1 LTNLSIGWEGPLV
14 FLLKVLSRLLGVGSF
29 TIGFPESVSE
39 TFTDLKDPTRE
50 EPVHNIFM
58 AKFLDDTNQRTPSQ
72 WDSCAFHF
80 FGNFGVPLM
89 ATLNIPGLNVGLPV
103 WLGSIPNFPN
113 YIDTSQLINLCHGN
127 HVDVPSSTKSY
138 PPPFSFSGEI
148 LATSN

>member
-1 LTNLSIGWEGPLV
+1 MC
-14 FLLKVLSRLLGVGSF
+14 
-29 TIGFPESVSE
+29 E
-39 TFTDLKDPTRE
+39 TFTDLNDLIRE

-58 AKFLDDTNQRTPSQ
+58 NIVPKDTNEGTPSQ
-72 WDSCAFHF
+72 GNSCAFPF
-80 FGNFGVPLM
+80 FGNVGVPLM

-113 YIDTSQLINLCHGN
+113 YLDTSQLINLCHGN
-127 HVDVPSSTKSY
+127 HVDVHSSTKYY